1 MSIEIKLVPKQ
12 PARSELLVTLVHSDR
27 FSSEDLEMDTQTL
40 KASGFEA
47 ESGQII
53 FLPTVGPQSK
63 GSPSA
68 LLGLG
73 ESTKEDNGTYRKSG
87 TVLAKAAKGFKQI
100 SVELQSV
107 ISDDDVLMDRT
118 QAFTEGLLMGAYEYV
133 ELKSNTKPR
142 KLSTVSI
149 IGSGRRMT
157 TGMERAKST
166 SRGVNLARDLVNRPG
181 GDLTPSAFARVA
193 SKTAKEHGLSIK
205 ILGLPEIKKAKMG
218 GLLGVNR
225 GSTQQPRF
233 VQISYRPSK
242 PSKKHLAL
250 VGKGI
255 TFDAGGLSIKTSQG
269 MATMKCDMAGAAAV
283 LGTMSALADLS
294 LPVRVT
300 GYIPLTDNML
310 GGDATRPGD
319 VLKIRNGKTVEVLNT
334 DAEGRLVLA
343 DALSLASETKPDAII
358 DLATLTGACMVAL
371 GNEYAGLMSTNT
383 DLVDQLRQ
391 ASQETGEDIWQLPLP
406 DSYRSQ
412 LESEV
417 ADIKNIGS
425 GPYGGAI
432 TAGLFLKEF
441 VAEDIPWA
449 HLDIAG
455 PAFADAPW
463 GIHPKGGTGFGVR
476 LLLRFIE
483 DLK

>member
-1 MSIEIKLVPKQ
+1 M
-12 PARSELLVTLVHSDR
+12 
-27 FSSEDLEMDTQTL
+27 
-40 KASGFEA
+40 
-47 ESGQII
+47 
-53 FLPTVGPQSK
+53 SK
-63 GSPSA
+63 G
-68 LLGLG
+68 
-73 ESTKEDNGTYRKSG
+73 
-87 TVLAKAAKGFKQI
+87 V
-100 SVELQSV
+100 
-107 ISDDDVLMDRT
+107 
-118 QAFTEGLLMGAYEYV
+118 
-133 ELKSNTKPR
+133 
-142 KLSTVSI
+142 
-149 IGSGRRMT
+149 
-157 TGMERAKST
+157 ERARAI
-166 SRGVNLARDLVNRPG
+166 SRGVNLARNLVNRPG
-181 GDLTPSAFARVA
+181 GDLTPTAFARVA
-193 SKTAKEHGLSIK
+193 SKTSKEHGLSIK

-233 VQISYRPSK
+233 VQITYRPSK
-242 PSKKHLAL
+242 PSKKHVAL

-269 MATMKCDMAGAAAV
+269 MSTMKCDMGGAAAV
-283 LGTMSALADLS
+283 LGTMSALEDLAF
-294 LPVRVT
+294 PVRVT

-343 DALSLASETKPDAII
+343 DALSLASEAKPDAII

-371 GNEYAGLMSTNT
+371 GSEYAGLMGT
-383 DLVDQLRQ
+383 DADLADQLLQ
-391 ASQETGEDIWQLPLP
+391 ASEETGEDLWQLPLP

-412 LESEV
+412 LNSEV
-417 ADIKNIGS
+417 ADMKNIGS

-441 VAEDIPWA
+441 VAEGIPWA

-483 DLK
+483 DFK

>member
-1 MSIEIKLVPKQ
+1 MSIEIKLTAKK
-12 PARSELLVTLVHSDR
+12 PARSELHVIPIHSDR
-27 FSSEDLEMDTQTL
+27 FTSDDLGIDKKTL
-40 KASGFEA
+40 RASGFEA
-47 ESGQII
+47 DTGQISI
-53 FLPTVGPQSK
+53 TQNQSGPC
-63 GSPSA
+63 A

-73 ESTKEDNGTYRKSG
+73 ESSKEDNDTYRKAG
-87 TVLAKAAKGFKQI
+87 TVLAKAAKGFKQV

-107 ISDDDVLMDRT
+107 ISIENIEAERT
-118 QAFTEGLLMGAYEYV
+118 QAFTEGLLMGAYEYI
-133 ELKSNTKPR
+133 ELKSDTKPR

-149 IGSGRRMT
+149 VGSGRKMSS
-157 TGMERAKST
+157 GIQRAKTT

-181 GDLTPSAFARVA
+181 GDLTPVAFAKVA

-225 GSTQQPRF
+225 GSSQPPRF
-233 VQISYRPSK
+233 VQLSYRPPK

-269 MATMKCDMAGAAAV
+269 MSTMKCDMGGAAAV

-294 LPVRVT
+294 FPIRVT
-300 GYIPLTDNML
+300 GYMPLTDNML

-343 DALSLASETKPDAII
+343 DALSLASEAKPDAII

-371 GNEYAGLMSTNT
+371 GNEYAGLMGTDT
-383 DLVDQLRQ
+383 DLADQLLQ
-391 ASQETGEDIWQLPLP
+391 ASEETGENVWQLPLP
-406 DSYRSQ
+406 ASYRSQ

-441 VAEDIPWA
+441 VAEGIPWA

-463 GIHPKGGTGFGVR
+463 GNHPKGGTGFGVR

-483 DLK
+483 DFK